1 MVGLKIELID
11 LQSGHF
17 VESDP
22 VSIGKQTPL
31 EFFASEGKWLAGRL
45 LAEANAPFGLY
56 LVRITY
62 GSDFLRYRFG
72 KFYPSDGTF
81 TDLGSENPYI
91 KLK

>member
-1 MVGLKIELID
+1 MKIELIN
-11 LQSGHF
+11 LQNGQF

-22 VSIGKQTPL
+22 VSIGKKTPL
-31 EFFASEGKWLAGRL
+31 EFFASEGEQMAGRL
-45 LAEANAPFGLY
+45 LSEANAPFGLY
-56 LVRITY
+56 LVRITN

-72 KFYPSDGTF
+72 KFYASDGAF